1 MSHEIRTPL
10 NGIIGF
16 TDLLMKTELGIFN
29 KIYEYGKSVCNTLL
43 EIVNDIL
50 DFSKIEAG
58 KLDLYIENITYVN
71 CLWKSSI

>member
-16 TDLLMKTELGIFN
+16 TDLLMKTELGYSTKYMN
-29 KIYEYGKSVCNTLL
+29 TVNQSNTLL

-71 CLWKSSI
+71 CL